1 MDPEQN
7 TYPSAAPTQT
17 DVDVKYGKEQIH
29 ERRCSFDIPTLNG
42 ASLEMCAERA
52 VAYFKEHVKS
62 QLKAVKSVIIAAR
75 GNSFRSVAKYVG
87 ELPF

>member
-17 DVDVKYGKEQIH
+17 DVDVKYRKGQIH

-52 VAYFKEHVKS
+52 VAYFKEH
-62 QLKAVKSVIIAAR
+62 
-75 GNSFRSVAKYVG
+75 
-87 ELPF
+87 